1 MSLEILVVL
10 FDNKQKVWN
19 WRIFIFGVLLQ
30 SFGHSKIGIHRIWVD
45 SQSMF
50 EILDS
55 SLSLCQVR
63 QQIRQMNAS
72 TEVVLVDLQAF
83 LVVEEALLKLL
94 LQLVSLSQIEE
105 GA

>member
-1 MSLEILVVL
+1 
-10 FDNKQKVWN
+10 VWN

-30 SFGHSKIGIHRIWVD
+30 SFGHSKIGIHRIWVN
-45 SQSMF
+45 SQRMF

-63 QQIRQMNAS
+63 QQISQMNAS

-94 LQLVSLSQIEE
+94 LQLVRLSQIEE

>member
-19 WRIFIFGVLLQ
+19 WGIFIFRILLQ
-30 SFGHSKIGIHRIWVD
+30 SFGHSKIGIHGIWVN
-45 SQSMF
+45 SQCMF
-50 EILDS
+50 EILDG

-63 QQIRQMNAS
+63 QQISQMNAS
-72 TEVVLVDLQAF
+72 TEMVLVDLQAF
-83 LVVEEALLKLL
+83 LVVQQALLKLL